1 MEMDR
6 SSSILVIDD
15 EESIRT
21 LLRITL
27 ANKGFE
33 VFTAED
39 GEQGIEV
46 FKRERP
52 PMVITDIKMP
62 GMDGIEVL
70 KEIRQ
75 MNPDTRV
82 IVITGH
88 GDMESAIEALKLE
101 ASDFINKP
109 ITDEGLMVA
118 IRRAEEI
125 LWMKQKLRE
134 YTGKLELKVKE
145 ATEELRKAADFQRNL
160 IQSSIDGIMATDQS
174 GTIKV
179 FNQGAE
185 ELLGYS
191 ADEVIGRM
199 HIDDT
204 APQGVAETIRR
215 SFGSPD
221 HGGKDRL
228 VNYETALLSRGGTRT
243 PVRISGTVMFD
254 EGETI
259 GYVFFFQDLREI
271 KRLQKELLESE
282 RLSAVGQTVAGMAHY
297 IKNILNGLEGGIYM
311 VNTGFKKDKE
321 AMLSRGWEMVQNN
334 VGKISDLVM
343 NMLSYSK
350 EREPAPESCSP
361 NEIVQQVLDLEEDR
375 AKRSH
380 VRLVKDLDSSM
391 GDYLLDPDGL
401 HRCLLNLVT
410 NAIEA
415 CALDVGKDK
424 DHSVIIRTGR
434 EHDGVRYE
442 VADNGIGMSEEVKE
456 KLFDRFFSTKGFRG
470 SGFGLLVTRK
480 IVEES
485 GGTIEFESETGK
497 GTTFTV
503 RLPCPKS

>member
-1 MEMDR
+1 
-6 SSSILVIDD
+6 
-15 EESIRT
+15 
-21 LLRITL
+21 
-27 ANKGFE
+27 
-33 VFTAED
+33 
-39 GEQGIEV
+39 
-46 FKRERP
+46 
-52 PMVITDIKMP
+52 
-62 GMDGIEVL
+62 
-70 KEIRQ
+70 
-75 MNPDTRV
+75 
-82 IVITGH
+82 
-88 GDMESAIEALKLE
+88 
-101 ASDFINKP
+101 
-109 ITDEGLMVA
+109 
-118 IRRAEEI
+118 
-125 LWMKQKLRE
+125 
-134 YTGKLELKVKE
+134 
-145 ATEELRKAADFQRNL
+145 
-160 IQSSIDGIMATDQS
+160 
-174 GTIKV
+174 
-179 FNQGAE
+179 
-185 ELLGYS
+185 
-191 ADEVIGRM
+191 
-199 HIDDT
+199 
-204 APQGVAETIRR
+204 
-215 SFGSPD
+215 
-221 HGGKDRL
+221 
-228 VNYETALLSRGGTRT
+228 
-243 PVRISGTVMFD
+243 
-254 EGETI
+254 
-259 GYVFFFQDLREI
+259 
-271 KRLQKELLESE
+271 
-282 RLSAVGQTVAGMAHY
+282 
-297 IKNILNGLEGGIYM
+297 M